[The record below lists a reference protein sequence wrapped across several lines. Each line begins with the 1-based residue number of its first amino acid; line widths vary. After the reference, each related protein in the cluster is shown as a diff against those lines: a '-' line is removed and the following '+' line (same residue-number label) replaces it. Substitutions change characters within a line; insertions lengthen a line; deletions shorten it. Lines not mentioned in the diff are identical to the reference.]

1 MKTSLANQAQQHVPV
16 VEEQH
21 GSAQSSTEEPA
32 YIDVRTPHEFESV
45 HIPDARNIPLPSLE
59 PVVEDLRQLSRR
71 NSLVLV
77 CRTQN
82 RAKMAHELL
91 SRHGI
96 TNCSVLEGGMN
107 RWIEE
112 NKPVI
117 RGRNRLSLEGQVR
130 AIAGAIIL
138 VGIGLTLAVHPGFLL
153 IPALVGAGLLHAGL
167 TDSCLMGML
176 LAKLPYNR
184 NKT

>member
-1 MKTSLANQAQQHVPV
+1 MNTVLANQNRPTALT
-16 VEEQH
+16 EEQDNMKPLT
-21 GSAQSSTEEPA
+21 SEPV
-32 YIDVRTPHEFESV
+32 YIDVRTPQEFEAV
-45 HIPDARNIPLPSLE
+45 HISNARNISLPDL
-59 PVVEDLRQLSRR
+59 PKVVDDLRQLSQHH
-71 NSLVLV
+71 SLVLV

-82 RAKMAHELL
+82 RAEMAHELL
-91 SRHGI
+91 TQHGV
-96 TNCSVLEGGMN
+96 TDCSVLEGGMN

-138 VGIGLTLAVHPGFLL
+138 VGIGLTLTVHPGFLL